1 MYLPSTHK
9 IKTRIPKPKLFQCTG
24 FGDCQMVFTRSEHLA
39 RHTRKHTG
47 EKPFECIILDC
58 TRKFSRFD
66 NMMQHTQTHRTTR
79 HRNSSN
85 LQPSICTHEPNPIL
99 YEPESTPEFITPEIS
114 AENLS
119 CSSMAD
125 SSDDEDLRTNT
136 KSLEQQQGENLVIA
150 ELCDSSEQPPL
161 KELHLTQDEFEA
173 LQGFG
178 RFKQTPV
185 LMDSFRDLAAVVH
198 IEPNPS
204 RT

>member
-1 MYLPSTHK
+1 
-9 IKTRIPKPKLFQCTG
+9 
-24 FGDCQMVFTRSEHLA
+24 
-39 RHTRKHTG
+39 
-47 EKPFECIILDC
+47 
-58 TRKFSRFD
+58 
-66 NMMQHTQTHRTTR
+66 MMQHTQTHRAAR
-79 HRNSSN
+79 IRNSSN
-85 LQPSICTHEPNPIL
+85 LHPSICPHEGNPIP
-99 YEPESTPEFITPEIS
+99 YEPESTPDFFTPEIS

-125 SSDDEDLRTNT
+125 SSDDEDLRTTT
-136 KSLEQQQGENLVIA
+136 KTLGQQQGDDLVVTD
-150 ELCDSSEQPPL
+150 LCESSEQPPL